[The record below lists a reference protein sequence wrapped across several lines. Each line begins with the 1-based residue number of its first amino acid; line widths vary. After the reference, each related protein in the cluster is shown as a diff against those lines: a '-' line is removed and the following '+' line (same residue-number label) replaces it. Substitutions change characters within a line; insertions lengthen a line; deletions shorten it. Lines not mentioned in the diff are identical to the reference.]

1 MGFDTQTLNKEYQLI
16 RNEIDQKIT
25 LHNTLL
31 TFTITTTVAIL
42 AIAIKGENSNA
53 FLFLLPFCVIIP
65 MSNRIAYYR
74 EAMTKLSSYL
84 IVFCESQPNTIQWE
98 TRNFEFYKSVHG
110 EKKGRKFVLNYYECL
125 VLSLICYALFLFY
138 YIPSIDL
145 GIISVINCLWPII
158 LVIWE
163 FQITRKTNRLDK
175 EKENVVNIWEK
186 VKAKSNIS
194 NSECSIDTPEPS
206 SSHSTFVETTNGSGQ

>member
-1 MGFDTQTLNKEYQLI
+1 MGFDPQTLNKEYQLI

-98 TRNFEFYKSVHG
+98 TRNYEFYKSVHEG
-110 EKKGRKFVLNYYECL
+110 KKERKSEGKKRRKFVLNYYECL

-163 FQITRKTNRLDK
+163 LQITMKTNRLDK
-175 EKENVVNIWEK
+175 EKESVIKIWKK
-186 VKAKSNIS
+186 VKTESIIS
-194 NSECSIDTPEPS
+194 
-206 SSHSTFVETTNGSGQ
+206 